1 MKQQNKILL
10 LVLLGLLTSF
20 GLKAQHRPVDELK
33 KTDRFGFTTMFYYTY
48 RQWTKGSRE
57 TKGSLRFDSFRIWA
71 QTDVEKKFFGAV
83 QYRFYEGWQT
93 PLYLYIGFH
102 LDDKNTIQLGQTWVP
117 FGIGYQPFDDW
128 GNIAFYVG
136 LQDDYDYGVTWNGNY
151 GIVNIQAGFFK
162 NQQLSASAPTRYDTD
177 IYSGKVNSGDIIL
190 VPKSNREVNQVNAR
204 IELKPSGDKWLATF
218 GISGMAGQIYN
229 ETTDKNGTRYAAALH
244 AAVDAGFFHYNIQAT
259 WYQYTQKLPDT
270 ATADMKD
277 FINVSSWNF
286 AYEMPGSAN
295 ILTSSVAFDI
305 IDEKL
310 TAHANYS
317 YLWGGT
323 SQASSQLLTFG
334 VRALWES
341 FEVFAE
347 AYYGVNDPQ
356 LSGNASGYGRN
367 AGSYDFRFDV
377 RFFYKLN
384 IVSEKTVKRFFEKQN
399 KKAQKKE

>member
-1 MKQQNKILL
+1 MKIQSKILL
-10 LVLLGLLTSF
+10 LVLIGMLVST
-20 GLKAQHRPVDELK
+20 GLKAQHRPADKLN

-48 RQWTKGSRE
+48 RQWTEGSKA

-83 QYRFYEGWQT
+83 QYRFYEGWRT
-93 PLYLYIGFH
+93 PLYLYVGYHI
-102 LDDKNTIQLGQTWVP
+102 DENNTIQLGQTWVP

-128 GNIAFYVG
+128 GNIAFYAG
-136 LQDDYDYGVTWNGNY
+136 LQDDYDYGFTWNGNY
-151 GIVNIQAGFFK
+151 GIFDIYAGFFK

-177 IYSGKVNSGDIIL
+177 IFSGGASNL
-190 VPKSNREVNQVNAR
+190 VAKYNREVNQLNAR
-204 IELKPSGDKWLATF
+204 FAVKPSGENWSGDF

-229 ETTDKNGTRYAAALH
+229 ETTDDNGTRYAAAIH
-244 AAVDAGFFHYNIQAT
+244 AAVDAGFFHYNIQGT
-259 WYQYTQKLPDT
+259 WYQYTQALPDT
-270 ATADMKD
+270 STQDMND

-286 AYEMPGSAN
+286 AYEIPGTAS
-295 ILTSSVAFDI
+295 ILSSSVAFDI
-305 IDEKL
+305 IGEKL
-310 TAHANYS
+310 TVHANYS
-317 YLWGGT
+317 YMWGGT
-323 SQASSQLLTFG
+323 SQASAQLLTGG

-356 LSGNASGYGRN
+356 LSGNSSGYGRN

-384 IVSEKTVKRFFEKQN
+384 IVSESTIEKFLQKREEKAE
-399 KKAQKKE
+399 KKSQ